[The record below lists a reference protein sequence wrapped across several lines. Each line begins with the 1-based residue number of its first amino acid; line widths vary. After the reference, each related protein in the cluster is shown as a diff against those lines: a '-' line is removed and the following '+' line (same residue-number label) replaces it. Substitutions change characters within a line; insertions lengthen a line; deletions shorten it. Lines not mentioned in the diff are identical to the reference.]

1 MNHIILKGRFVR
13 DPELTFTPSGVA
25 VYQNVI
31 AVKEFGKDESMFV
44 TIKCFQKY
52 AETVADHS
60 FKGQQVIIAG
70 RLSIRSYEKDG
81 QKRYITEVIATQ
93 IDFIDYK
100 PKDEYKPVFA
110 AKNPF
115 EKIQTPI
122 DLAADELPF

>member
-13 DPELTFTPSGVA
+13 DPELLYTPSGVA
-25 VYQNVI
+25 VYQNVL

-52 AETVADHS
+52 AETIAANS
-60 FKGQQVIIAG
+60 FKGQQVIISG

-81 QKRYITEVIATQ
+81 QKRYVTEVVATQ
-93 IDFIDYK
+93 IDFIDFK
-100 PKDEYKPVFA
+100 PKDENKPVFE

-115 EKIQTPI
+115 ENIQTPI
-122 DLAADELPF
+122 ELADNELPF